1 MKNVMT
7 QAAAVML
14 TGLFASAAVAADKK
28 PAPPASPAETSV
40 AGGSMQVAFFD
51 PVTKK
56 LRAPTPEEAAAFAK
70 SVERKRQQQ
79 ALLPSTSGRPRTEAE
94 SLKTVRK
101 VRVNG
106 VELELVDTPESEMS
120 NVVGKRD
127 AQGHLV
133 VVHPGDSVQHA
144 VAAEVTQ

>member
-14 TGLFASAAVAADKK
+14 TGLFASAAIAADKK
-28 PAPPASPAETSV
+28 PAQPAQSAETSV

-70 SVERKRQQQ
+70 SVELKRQQQ
-79 ALLPSTSGRPRTEAE
+79 ALLSSSSGRPRTEAE
-94 SLKTVRK
+94 SLKTLRT

-106 VELELVDTPESEMS
+106 YTMEVMDTPEDTDSY
-120 NVVGKRD
+120 VVGKRD
-127 AQGHLV
+127 AKGNLV
-133 VVHPGDSVQHA
+133 VVHPGDEVPTAA
-144 VAAEVTQ
+144 VEVTK

>member
-1 MKNVMT
+1 MKSVT
-7 QAAAVML
+7 TTAAAVML
-14 TGLFASAAVAADKK
+14 AGLFAGTTAAADKK
-28 PAPPASPAETSV
+28 PAPPASPASA
-40 AGGSMQVAFFD
+40 AGNSMQVAVFD
-51 PVTKK
+51 PVTGK
-56 LRAPTPEEAAAFAK
+56 LRAPTPEEAAALAK
-70 SVERKRQQQ
+70 SIELRRQSQ
-79 ALLPSTSGRPRTEAE
+79 ALQPSTSGRPRTEAE
-94 SLKTVRK
+94 SLKTLRK

-144 VAAEVTQ
+144 AAVEVTQ

>member
-14 TGLFASAAVAADKK
+14 IGLFASVAIAADKK
-28 PAPPASPAETSV
+28 PAQPAQQVTAS
-40 AGGSMQVAFFD
+40 GGSMQVAFFD
-51 PVTKK
+51 PVTKQ

-70 SVERKRQQQ
+70 SVELNRQRQ
-79 ALLPSTSGRPRTEAE
+79 ALLPSTSGRPRNEQEA
-94 SLKTVRK
+94 LKTLRK

-106 VELELVDTPESEMS
+106 VELELMDTPESEMS

-127 AQGHLV
+127 AQGQLV
-133 VVHPGDSVQHA
+133 AVHPGDSVQHA
-144 VAAEVTQ
+144 GVAEVIQ